1 MHRYIFDDRTIGDKS
16 MLLHSIFKL
25 ILNLIHFIQADFF
38 LSDSDFEAS
47 FIFHGQNI

>member
-25 ILNLIHFIQADFF
+25 IKSNSLYSSRLF
-38 LSDSDFEAS
+38 LSDKEAS